1 MQRYKEL
8 CIKKNKNKKK
18 EEKSLRTRHQQL
30 EYANIY
36 WYIVAMAR
44 KAVE

>member
-1 MQRYKEL
+1 MH
-8 CIKKNKNKKK
+8 KKKQKQKK